1 MSPGSP
7 PRMRGKPQTDR
18 YVFRRQGITPAG
30 AGKTSPQFA
39 PQGRTQGSPPQVRGK
54 HLGGAP
60 YSKSPRITPAGAGK
74 TIRRYTVV
82 HRSPGSPPQVRGKLP
97 RIYPLSFQPRITPA
111 GAGKTSLYHLF
122 LSCQPDHPR
131 RCGENSPLPLKVSI
145 NTGSPP
151 QVRGKLFFAFA
162 IDLYFRIT
170 PAGAGKTHVFPAKS
184 RRWQDHPRRCGENKP
199 SPMRSTARP
208 GSPPQVRGKLLAVR
222 LSPVLFRIT
231 PAGAGKTLKYI
242 LLCPKWWDH
251 PRRCG
256 ENKDPELLL
265 MYILGSPPQVRG
277 KHGTMDAKTLDR
289 GITPAGAGKTHLLD
303 QFHFY
308 LRDHPRRCGENL
320 SAFTRKNRSGG
331 SPPQVRG
338 KHPHLGGF
346 FCAHR
351 ITPAGAGKTCTYRKL
366 AANYRD
372 HPRRCGENVG
382 FGEVCCRNQGS
393 PPQVRGKRLMC
404 GFCVPELGITP
415 AGAGKTRHKADH
427 DKRPEDHPRRC
438 GENHIQRK
446 LSVCKQGSPP
456 QVRGKR
462 GKHSL
467 HACRVGITPAG
478 AGKT

>member
-1 MSPGSP
+1 
-7 PRMRGKPQTDR
+7 MRGKH
-18 YVFRRQGITPAG
+18 PA
-30 AGKTSPQFA
+30 K
-39 PQGRTQGSPPQVRGK
+39 
-54 HLGGAP
+54 
-60 YSKSPRITPAGAGK
+60 
-74 TIRRYTVV
+74 
-82 HRSPGSPPQVRGKLP
+82 
-97 RIYPLSFQPRITPA
+97 RIYQYP
-111 GAGKTSLYHLF
+111 H
-122 LSCQPDHPR
+122 
-131 RCGENSPLPLKVSI
+131 
-145 NTGSPP
+145 
-151 QVRGKLFFAFA
+151 
-162 IDLYFRIT
+162 RIT

-308 LRDHPRRCGENL
+308 LRDHPRRCGEN
-320 SAFTRKNRSGG
+320 
-331 SPPQVRG
+331 
-338 KHPHLGGF
+338 
-346 FCAHR
+346 
-351 ITPAGAGKTCTYRKL
+351 
-366 AANYRD
+366 
-372 HPRRCGENVG
+372 VG

-456 QVRGKR
+456 QVRGKP
-462 GKHSL
+462 L
-467 HACRVGITPAG
+467 
-478 AGKT
+478 

>member
-1 MSPGSP
+1 
-7 PRMRGKPQTDR
+7 
-18 YVFRRQGITPAG
+18 
-30 AGKTSPQFA
+30 
-39 PQGRTQGSPPQVRGK
+39 
-54 HLGGAP
+54 
-60 YSKSPRITPAGAGK
+60 
-74 TIRRYTVV
+74 
-82 HRSPGSPPQVRGKLP
+82 
-97 RIYPLSFQPRITPA
+97 
-111 GAGKTSLYHLF
+111 
-122 LSCQPDHPR
+122 
-131 RCGENSPLPLKVSI
+131 
-145 NTGSPP
+145 
-151 QVRGKLFFAFA
+151 
-162 IDLYFRIT
+162 
-170 PAGAGKTHVFPAKS
+170 
-184 RRWQDHPRRCGENKP
+184 
-199 SPMRSTARP
+199 MRSTARP

-303 QFHFY
+303 QVHFY

-438 GENHIQRK
+438 GENVAALISILLLVRITPAGAGKTIVATESTDKITDHPRRCGENGIF
-446 LSVCKQGSPP
+446 LPLPISGLGSPP

-462 GKHSL
+462 FLMNLKKKNN
-467 HACRVGITPAG
+467 GITPAG
-478 AGKT
+478 AGKTLPAWTNPKA

>member
-1 MSPGSP
+1 
-7 PRMRGKPQTDR
+7 
-18 YVFRRQGITPAG
+18 
-30 AGKTSPQFA
+30 
-39 PQGRTQGSPPQVRGK
+39 
-54 HLGGAP
+54 
-60 YSKSPRITPAGAGK
+60 
-74 TIRRYTVV
+74 
-82 HRSPGSPPQVRGKLP
+82 
-97 RIYPLSFQPRITPA
+97 
-111 GAGKTSLYHLF
+111 
-122 LSCQPDHPR
+122 
-131 RCGENSPLPLKVSI
+131 
-145 NTGSPP
+145 
-151 QVRGKLFFAFA
+151 
-162 IDLYFRIT
+162 
-170 PAGAGKTHVFPAKS
+170 
-184 RRWQDHPRRCGENKP
+184 
-199 SPMRSTARP
+199 MRSTARP

-462 GKHSL
+462 SGTNIYSSVGSDHPRRCGENCLKKSESRKKTGSPPQVRGKPPEKFTERL
-467 HACRVGITPAG
+467 V
-478 AGKT
+478 

>member
-39 PQGRTQGSPPQVRGK
+39 PQGRTQ
-54 HLGGAP
+54 
-60 YSKSPRITPAGAGK
+60 
-74 TIRRYTVV
+74 
-82 HRSPGSPPQVRGKLP
+82 
-97 RIYPLSFQPRITPA
+97 
-111 GAGKTSLYHLF
+111 
-122 LSCQPDHPR
+122 
-131 RCGENSPLPLKVSI
+131 
-145 NTGSPP
+145 
-151 QVRGKLFFAFA
+151 
-162 IDLYFRIT
+162 
-170 PAGAGKTHVFPAKS
+170 
-184 RRWQDHPRRCGENKP
+184 
-199 SPMRSTARP
+199 

-338 KHPHLGGF
+338 KRVIPRIRWMYI
-346 FCAHR
+346 R
-351 ITPAGAGKTCTYRKL
+351 ITPAGAGKTLRQLKVCGH
-366 AANYRD
+366 AWD
-372 HPRRCGENVG
+372 HPRRCGEN
-382 FGEVCCRNQGS
+382 F
-393 PPQVRGKRLMC
+393 
-404 GFCVPELGITP
+404 FAI
-415 AGAGKTRHKADH
+415 A
-427 DKRPEDHPRRC
+427 
-438 GENHIQRK
+438 
-446 LSVCKQGSPP
+446 
-456 QVRGKR
+456 
-462 GKHSL
+462 
-467 HACRVGITPAG
+467 
-478 AGKT
+478 

>member
-1 MSPGSP
+1 
-7 PRMRGKPQTDR
+7 
-18 YVFRRQGITPAG
+18 
-30 AGKTSPQFA
+30 
-39 PQGRTQGSPPQVRGK
+39 
-54 HLGGAP
+54 
-60 YSKSPRITPAGAGK
+60 
-74 TIRRYTVV
+74 
-82 HRSPGSPPQVRGKLP
+82 
-97 RIYPLSFQPRITPA
+97 
-111 GAGKTSLYHLF
+111 
-122 LSCQPDHPR
+122 
-131 RCGENSPLPLKVSI
+131 
-145 NTGSPP
+145 
-151 QVRGKLFFAFA
+151 
-162 IDLYFRIT
+162 
-170 PAGAGKTHVFPAKS
+170 
-184 RRWQDHPRRCGENKP
+184 
-199 SPMRSTARP
+199 MRSTARP

-351 ITPAGAGKTCTYRKL
+351 ITPAGAGKTRQAQPSCLPR
-366 AANYRD
+366 RD
-372 HPRRCGENVG
+372 HPRRCGENVAALISILLLVRITPAG
-382 FGEVCCRNQGS
+382 AGKTIVATESTDKITDHPRRCGENGIFLPLPISGLGS
-393 PPQVRGKRLMC
+393 PPQVRGKRFLMN
-404 GFCVPELGITP
+404 LKKKNNGITP
-415 AGAGKTRHKADH
+415 AGAGKTLPAWTNPKA
-427 DKRPEDHPRRC
+427 
-438 GENHIQRK
+438 
-446 LSVCKQGSPP
+446 
-456 QVRGKR
+456 
-462 GKHSL
+462 
-467 HACRVGITPAG
+467 
-478 AGKT
+478 

>member
-1 MSPGSP
+1 
-7 PRMRGKPQTDR
+7 MRGKLCQCRNRIRDR
-18 YVFRRQGITPAG
+18 
-30 AGKTSPQFA
+30 
-39 PQGRTQGSPPQVRGK
+39 
-54 HLGGAP
+54 
-60 YSKSPRITPAGAGK
+60 
-74 TIRRYTVV
+74 
-82 HRSPGSPPQVRGKLP
+82 
-97 RIYPLSFQPRITPA
+97 
-111 GAGKTSLYHLF
+111 
-122 LSCQPDHPR
+122 
-131 RCGENSPLPLKVSI
+131 
-145 NTGSPP
+145 
-151 QVRGKLFFAFA
+151 
-162 IDLYFRIT
+162 RIT

-320 SAFTRKNRSGG
+320 HLSQTCRKLSG

-338 KHPHLGGF
+338 KRWVRGGLLSESG
-346 FCAHR
+346 
-351 ITPAGAGKTCTYRKL
+351 ITPAGAGKTLDVRFLRAGT
-366 AANYRD
+366 RD
-372 HPRRCGENVG
+372 HPRRCGENAA
-382 FGEVCCRNQGS
+382 QS
-393 PPQVRGKRLMC
+393 
-404 GFCVPELGITP
+404 
-415 AGAGKTRHKADH
+415 
-427 DKRPEDHPRRC
+427 RP
-438 GENHIQRK
+438 
-446 LSVCKQGSPP
+446 
-456 QVRGKR
+456 
-462 GKHSL
+462 
-467 HACRVGITPAG
+467 
-478 AGKT
+478 

>member
-1 MSPGSP
+1 
-7 PRMRGKPQTDR
+7 MRGKH
-18 YVFRRQGITPAG
+18 PA
-30 AGKTSPQFA
+30 K
-39 PQGRTQGSPPQVRGK
+39 
-54 HLGGAP
+54 
-60 YSKSPRITPAGAGK
+60 
-74 TIRRYTVV
+74 
-82 HRSPGSPPQVRGKLP
+82 
-97 RIYPLSFQPRITPA
+97 RIYQYP
-111 GAGKTSLYHLF
+111 H
-122 LSCQPDHPR
+122 
-131 RCGENSPLPLKVSI
+131 
-145 NTGSPP
+145 
-151 QVRGKLFFAFA
+151 
-162 IDLYFRIT
+162 RIT

>member
-1 MSPGSP
+1 
-7 PRMRGKPQTDR
+7 
-18 YVFRRQGITPAG
+18 
-30 AGKTSPQFA
+30 
-39 PQGRTQGSPPQVRGK
+39 
-54 HLGGAP
+54 
-60 YSKSPRITPAGAGK
+60 
-74 TIRRYTVV
+74 
-82 HRSPGSPPQVRGKLP
+82 
-97 RIYPLSFQPRITPA
+97 
-111 GAGKTSLYHLF
+111 
-122 LSCQPDHPR
+122 
-131 RCGENSPLPLKVSI
+131 
-145 NTGSPP
+145 
-151 QVRGKLFFAFA
+151 
-162 IDLYFRIT
+162 
-170 PAGAGKTHVFPAKS
+170 
-184 RRWQDHPRRCGENKP
+184 
-199 SPMRSTARP
+199 MRSTARP

-242 LLCPKWWDH
+242 LLCPKWW
-251 PRRCG
+251 
-256 ENKDPELLL
+256 
-265 MYILGSPPQVRG
+265 
-277 KHGTMDAKTLDR
+277 
-289 GITPAGAGKTHLLD
+289 
-303 QFHFY
+303 
-308 LRDHPRRCGENL
+308 DHPRRCGENL